1 LLVTSGRQ
9 THLVN
14 RLVDGDQVDDP
25 PNGAAFK
32 GATQPSRRRPIAIVL
47 AGLTVVAFALLARQI
62 APSAPV
68 ETTDVTSP
76 PSQAAVVAPAEP
88 VAAPAPPTV
97 GPPERNPAAT
107 PNPTAIAVP
116 AEAGE
121 QALVPFGS
129 TQARLSIALP
139 DGWARAGEGMYAKST
154 GTGMAGVSISAWRL
168 RSVNVFPCRWSAGE
182 FADEAL
188 MRTTEGQA
196 LALASWWG
204 QDPLMP
210 PKSNA
215 GISPIASKPRA
226 VTVHG
231 QSAWSVDVLIPSG
244 LDLAEC
250 DAGQLVL
257 WEAADGTTRTSVPG
271 QLDRLWVV
279 EIGGE
284 VIVVDVASSSS
295 TPEADVSELNAVV
308 ESIVIEP

>member
-1 LLVTSGRQ
+1 M
-9 THLVN
+9 
-14 RLVDGDQVDDP
+14 
-25 PNGAAFK
+25 
-32 GATQPSRRRPIAIVL
+32 AIVL
-47 AGLTVVAFALLARQI
+47 AGVAVIAFALLARQI
-62 APSAPV
+62 APSVPV
-68 ETTDVTSP
+68 DTRDASP
-76 PSQAAVVAPAEP
+76 RPPQAEAASAQPAAV
-88 VAAPAPPTV
+88 PAPPPAA
-97 GPPERNPAAT
+97 GPPDRNPTVT
-107 PNPTAIAVP
+107 PHPAVLAMP

-129 TQARLSIALP
+129 TRVRLSIALP
-139 DGWARAGEGMYAKST
+139 DGWSKAGDGMYAKST
-154 GTGMAGVSISAWRL
+154 GATAAADVSISAWRL
-168 RSVNVFPCRWSAGE
+168 RSVNVYPCRWSVGA
-182 FADEAL
+182 FPDEVL
-188 MRTTEGQA
+188 MRTAEGQA
-196 LALASWWG
+196 LALSSWWG

-231 QSAWSVDVLIPSG
+231 YPTWSVEVLIPSG

-295 TPEADVSELNAVV
+295 TSEAAVSELNAVI
-308 ESIVIEP
+308 ESIIIEP